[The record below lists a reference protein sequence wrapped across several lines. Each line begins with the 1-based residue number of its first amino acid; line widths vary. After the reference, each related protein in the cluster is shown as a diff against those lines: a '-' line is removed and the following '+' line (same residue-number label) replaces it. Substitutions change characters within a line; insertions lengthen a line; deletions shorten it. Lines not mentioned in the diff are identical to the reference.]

1 MLIAA
6 RPNTLKIVQA
16 VASCRVEPK
25 LHVIRSRSPLDSPPA
40 STLLPPHAAVFSSSV
55 INTLNVFKP
64 QAFLYRIPVPGYDRL
79 TKKFT
84 PTYLSSPRRRRNRP
98 DNRK

>member
-1 MLIAA
+1 M
-6 RPNTLKIVQA
+6 
-16 VASCRVEPK
+16 S
-25 LHVIRSRSPLDSPPA
+25 SPS
-40 STLLPPHAAVFSSSV
+40 STSLGQDLPWTRLSTRQPHAAVFSSSV

-84 PTYLSSPRRRRNRP
+84 PTYLSLPRRCRNRL